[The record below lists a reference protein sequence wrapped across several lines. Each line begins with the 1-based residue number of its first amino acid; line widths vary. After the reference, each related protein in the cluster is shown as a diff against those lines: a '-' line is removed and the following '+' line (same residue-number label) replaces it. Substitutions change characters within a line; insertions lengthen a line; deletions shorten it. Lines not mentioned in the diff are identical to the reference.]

1 MKPLIG
7 ITTNNSTNSY
17 GQPTI
22 LLQQSYVRA
31 VMQAGGV
38 PVLIP
43 SSIAEDG
50 WDALYARLD
59 GVLLSGGG
67 DIAPLVSIE
76 DFGGTSGVALDHF
89 TGDPHPRIDD
99 VDPARDSVELKLVH
113 AAAEDGKP
121 FLGICRGCQVM
132 NVALGGTLYTHIP
145 DQLPGALDHSY
156 PGNMRT
162 VLVHQVKIEEGT
174 HIAEIYGE
182 PLIKVNSLHH
192 QGLKDIAPSLRVAGY
207 ALDGLVEAIELPDH
221 PFGLAVQW
229 HPEWL
234 TDQEGT
240 RNLFRKFVD
249 AAEHQ

>member
-1 MKPLIG
+1 MKPVIG
-7 ITTNNSTNSY
+7 ITTYQSTNSY
-17 GQPTI
+17 GQP
-22 LLQQSYVRA
+22 LVQLQQSYIKA

-38 PVLIP
+38 PVLLP
-43 SSIAEDG
+43 SMVAEDG

-59 GVLLSGGG
+59 GILFSGGG
-67 DIAPLVSIE
+67 DIGLEYAP
-76 DFGGTSGVALDHF
+76 
-89 TGDPHPRIDD
+89 GDSHPRIDD
-99 VDPARDSVELKLVH
+99 VDPLRDSIELKLIQ
-113 AAAEDGKP
+113 ASASDGKP

-145 DQLPGALDHSY
+145 DQLSGALDHSY

-162 VLVHQVKIEEGT
+162 ALVHQVKIEEGT
-174 HIAEIYGE
+174 HVAEIFGD
-182 PLIKVNSLHH
+182 PIINVNSLHH
-192 QGLKDIAPSLRVAGY
+192 QGLKNIAPSLRVAGH
-207 ALDGLVEAIELPDH
+207 APDGLVEAIELPDH

-249 AAEHQ
+249 AAGK

>member
-1 MKPLIG
+1 MKPVIG
-7 ITTNNSTNSY
+7 ITTNYSKNSY
-17 GQPTI
+17 GQPLV
-22 LLQQSYVRA
+22 LLQQSYVKA
-31 VMQAGGV
+31 IMQAGGV

-43 SSIAEDG
+43 SLIAEDG
-50 WDALYARLD
+50 WDALYARLN
-59 GVLLSGGG
+59 GILFSGGG
-67 DIAPLVSIE
+67 DIGLEHSP
-76 DFGGTSGVALDHF
+76 GH
-89 TGDPHPRIDD
+89 PHPRIDD
-99 VDPARDSVELKLVH
+99 VDPERDLIELKMLNT
-113 AAAEDGKP
+113 AAADGKP

-145 DQLPGALDHSY
+145 DQLPNALDHSY

-174 HIAEIYGE
+174 HVAEIFGE
-182 PLIKVNSLHH
+182 PIIKVNSLHH
-192 QGLKDIAPSLRVAGY
+192 QGLKEIAPSLRVAGH
-207 ALDGLVEAIELPDH
+207 APDGLVEAIELPDH

-249 AAEHQ
+249 AAGK